1 MRFKEFA
8 TESRVDEF
16 LPALAAGA
24 GAVAGAAARAI
35 PAVASGIGSAVA
47 AGGRAVM
54 GAGRLAARGTGAA
67 VNGVTNAVKTA
78 SQIKNAVGNMR
89 SVLKTAG
96 GPDFDIDKLSKALAL
111 QQPGQPLDA
120 SAMKSLQGVLPA
132 FADALKNPQTATAL
146 KQVFSQGV
154 QSDLA
159 QQKQTQQPT
168 TAQPNT
174 TQPIQ
179 STGV

>member
-35 PAVASGIGSAVA
+35 PAVASGIGSALA
-47 AGGRAVM
+47 AGGRAAM
-54 GAGRLAARGTGAA
+54 GAGRAAASGTGAA
-67 VNGVTNAVKTA
+67 VNGVTNAIKTA
-78 SQIKNAVGNMR
+78 SQIKNAVGNMK

-96 GPDFDIDKLSKALAL
+96 GSDFDIDKLSKSLAT

-174 TQPIQ
+174 TQPIK
-179 STGV
+179 SIGV

>member
-47 AGGRAVM
+47 AGGRAAM
-54 GAGRLAARGTGAA
+54 AGGRAVASGTGQVA
-67 VNGVTNAVKTA
+67 NALKTA
-78 SQIKNAVGNMR
+78 GQIKNAVGNMR

-96 GPDFDIDKLSKALAL
+96 GNDIDIDKLSKALAT
-111 QQPGQPLDA
+111 QQPGKPLDP
-120 SAMKSLQGVLPA
+120 SAMSSLQGVLPA

-159 QQKQTQQPT
+159 QQKQSQQA
-168 TAQPNT
+168 TAKLNT

-179 STGV
+179 SAGV

>member
-1 MRFKEFA
+1 
-8 TESRVDEF
+8 
-16 LPALAAGA
+16 
-24 GAVAGAAARAI
+24 
-35 PAVASGIGSAVA
+35 
-47 AGGRAVM
+47 M
-54 GAGRLAARGTGAA
+54 GAGRAAMGAGRAAASGTGAA
-67 VNGVTNAVKTA
+67 VNGVTNAIKTA
-78 SQIKNAVGNMR
+78 SQIKNAVGNMK

-96 GPDFDIDKLSKALAL
+96 GSDFDIDKLSKSLAT

-174 TQPIQ
+174 TQPIK
-179 STGV
+179 SMGV

>member
-1 MRFKEFA
+1 
-8 TESRVDEF
+8 V
-16 LPALAAGA
+16 
-24 GAVAGAAARAI
+24 V
-35 PAVASGIGSAVA
+35 
-47 AGGRAVM
+47 AGGRAVAS
-54 GAGRLAARGTGAA
+54 GANTAANVVANTS
-67 VNGVTNAVKTA
+67 KTA

-89 SVLKTAG
+89 SVLKTASG
-96 GPDFDIDKLSKALAL
+96 TDIDVDKLSKALATH
-111 QQPGQPLDA
+111 QPGKPLD
-120 SAMKSLQGVLPA
+120 STAMGSLQGVLPA

-159 QQKQTQQPT
+159 QQKQAQQA
-168 TAQPNT
+168 TAKLNT

>member
-35 PAVASGIGSAVA
+35 PAVASGIGSALA
-47 AGGRAVM
+47 AGGRAAM
-54 GAGRLAARGTGAA
+54 GAGRAAASGTGAA
-67 VNGVTNAVKTA
+67 INGVANAVKTA

-96 GPDFDIDKLSKALAL
+96 GTDIDVDKLSKALATH
-111 QQPGQPLDA
+111 QPGKPLD
-120 SAMKSLQGVLPA
+120 STAMGSLQGVLPA

-159 QQKQTQQPT
+159 QQKQSQQA
-168 TAQPNT
+168 TAKLNT

>member
-47 AGGRAVM
+47 AGGRTVM
-54 GAGRLAARGTGAA
+54 GAGRVAARGTGAA
-67 VNGVTNAVKTA
+67 VNGVTDAIKTA
-78 SQIKNAVGNMR
+78 SQIKNAVGNMK

-96 GPDFDIDKLSKALAL
+96 GSDFDIDKLSKALAL
-111 QQPGQPLDA
+111 QQPGQPLDT